1 VERFHSREGAN
12 DVSIDQAEFALR
24 WLDAIGRSDLAI
36 IDVGCGA
43 GWMTPRLTPYGQVT
57 ATDLSDEV
65 LARASERWPEVRF
78 IPGDFMALDFG
89 ERCFDV
95 VVTFEVLSHVADQ
108 AASVSKVHRLLRPG
122 GLRLLATQSRPA
134 LERNRIPPP
143 RPGQLRRWVDRDE
156 LSAVLGV
163 LFDTQEMRVLT
174 SRKVNH
180 VLDRSPLVS
189 GE

>member
-1 VERFHSREGAN
+1 
-12 DVSIDQAEFALR
+12 
-24 WLDAIGRSDLAI
+24 
-36 IDVGCGA
+36 
-43 GWMTPRLTPYGQVT
+43 
-57 ATDLSDEV
+57 
-65 LARASERWPEVRF
+65 
-78 IPGDFMALDFG
+78 MALDFG